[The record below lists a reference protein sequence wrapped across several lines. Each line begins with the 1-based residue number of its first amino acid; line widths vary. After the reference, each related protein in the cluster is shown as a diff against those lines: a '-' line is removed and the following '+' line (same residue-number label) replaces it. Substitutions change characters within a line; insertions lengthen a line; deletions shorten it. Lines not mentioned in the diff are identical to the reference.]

1 MKKQYISPVVHVVK
15 IHTCE
20 LLAGSGSATSV
31 NNSYTESEQ
40 LSREFKGSSIWDDD
54 EE

>member
-20 LLAGSGSATSV
+20 LLAGSATSIT
-31 NNSYTESEQ
+31 NSYTESEQ
-40 LSREFKGSSIWDDD
+40 LSREFKGSSLWDDD